1 MTVTVSTGSMKGC
14 RSGNTVL
21 RTLKSLK
28 SQSEIA
34 GLADALKKSM
44 DEDQVVTPMNLATLT
59 PTIGLDGQKSKEL
72 VSTFDHG
79 SIRIDVRVGVGDG
92 VRIGVHVD
100 DRGSFVR
107 L

>member
-21 RTLKSLK
+21 RSLKSLK

-44 DEDQVVTPMNLATLT
+44 DEDKVVTPMNLATLT
-59 PTIGLDGQKSKEL
+59 PTIGLDGQKSKES
-72 VSTFDHG
+72 VSIFFCV
-79 SIRIDVRVGVGDG
+79 SVGVDA
-92 VRIGVHVD
+92 HVD
-100 DRGSFVR
+100 VGK

>member
-21 RTLKSLK
+21 RSLKSLK
-28 SQSEIA
+28 EKSEIA

-59 PTIGLDGQKSKEL
+59 PTIGLDGQKSKES
-72 VSTFDHG
+72 VSPFYHVTV
-79 SIRIDVRVGVGDG
+79 RIDVRIS
-92 VRIGVHVD
+92 VRVD
-100 DRGSFVR
+100 DRGSVR
-107 L
+107 QTLKL